1 MQNEQNPL
9 ATKPIGKLIATY
21 AIPSIISMVVNALY
35 NIVDQIFI
43 GHGVG
48 YLGNAATT
56 IAFPVITIGL
66 SIALIFG
73 NGCAAFISLKLGQND
88 TKDANHAFASSI
100 TASLLVAIIFTAL
113 SLIFINPFLRL
124 LGATDNIMDYSF
136 QYVSIILIGQPFVI
150 MATLLSNVIRADG
163 SPKYSMA
170 CMVIGAGL
178 NTVLDPIFIFVFKMG
193 VSGAAIATV
202 ISQVVSF
209 AVALYYFKNRSKN
222 VQLERK
228 HLRPSGRLLKTVMAL
243 GFSSFVTQMAITF
256 VNIVLNNSLRY
267 YGAFT
272 PYGSDIPLSAMGIV
286 MKVNGIMISVMIGIA
301 IGAQPILGFNY
312 GAKNYKR
319 VQQTYLRSI
328 TIATVVAVLSWL
340 LFMLVPDAII
350 KSFGDNSPEFVEFG
364 ALAFRSFLGGVFLA
378 GFQIVSSNYFQ
389 ATGHPGR
396 ATFLAMTRQIIILIP
411 LMLLMGYFI
420 GLNGVLYSG
429 MSADILSSII
439 TLIFIIIEMRR
450 LGRLMRGPGPLPC

>member
-1 MQNEQNPL
+1 
-9 ATKPIGKLIATY
+9 
-21 AIPSIISMVVNALY
+21 
-35 NIVDQIFI
+35 
-43 GHGVG
+43 
-48 YLGNAATT
+48 
-56 IAFPVITIGL
+56 
-66 SIALIFG
+66 
-73 NGCAAFISLKLGQND
+73 
-88 TKDANHAFASSI
+88 
-100 TASLLVAIIFTAL
+100 
-113 SLIFINPFLRL
+113 
-124 LGATDNIMDYSF
+124 
-136 QYVSIILIGQPFVI
+136 
-150 MATLLSNVIRADG
+150 
-163 SPKYSMA
+163 
-170 CMVIGAGL
+170 
-178 NTVLDPIFIFVFKMG
+178 
-193 VSGAAIATV
+193 
-202 ISQVVSF
+202 
-209 AVALYYFKNRSKN
+209 
-222 VQLERK
+222 
-228 HLRPSGRLLKTVMAL
+228 
-243 GFSSFVTQMAITF
+243 
-256 VNIVLNNSLRY
+256 
-267 YGAFT
+267 
-272 PYGSDIPLSAMGIV
+272 
-286 MKVNGIMISVMIGIA
+286 MIGIS